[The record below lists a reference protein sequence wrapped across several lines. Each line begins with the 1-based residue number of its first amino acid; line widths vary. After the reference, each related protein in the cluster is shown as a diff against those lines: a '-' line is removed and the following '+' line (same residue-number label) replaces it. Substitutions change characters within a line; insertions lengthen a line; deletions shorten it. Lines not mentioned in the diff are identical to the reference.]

1 MDIRAVDLNLLV
13 VFDAMVEHQGVSRAA
28 EAVGLSQPA
37 MSAAVARLRVLF
49 GDPLFVKVGLR
60 MQPTP
65 RAVELAVPIRRVVE
79 TVRNEV
85 LQAARFEPST
95 TSHLFSIVT
104 PDIGEAKFLPPILAR
119 FAVDAPS
126 AGLRTL
132 SMPRH
137 AAAEALESG
146 RAELAIGYFP
156 DLHKAGFFQQKLF
169 ANGYVCIVRGDH
181 PEIGS
186 TLTRAQYLAASHAV
200 VRPEGREHLLEQ
212 VLEAQGLRRRV
223 AIELAHFM
231 TLLPIIAGSDLL
243 ATVPRDL
250 AEVLARY
257 ADLRLLEAPIALPV
271 IDVRQ
276 FWHRRFHKDPANVW
290 LRGMVQALFGNR
302 PAPAAG

>member
-1 MDIRAVDLNLLV
+1 MRAVDLNLLV
-13 VFDAMVEHQGVSRAA
+13 VFDALAEHCGVSRAA

-37 MSAAVARLRVLF
+37 TSAALARLRVLF
-49 GDPLFVKVGLR
+49 GDPLFVKVGTR

-65 RAVELAVPIRRVVE
+65 RAAELAAPIRRVVE
-79 TVRNEV
+79 TVRSEV
-85 LQAARFEPST
+85 LQAGRFDPATTARTFAV
-95 TSHLFSIVT
+95 VT

-119 FAVDAPS
+119 FAAEAPS

-132 SMPRH
+132 SMPRR

-169 ANGYVCIVRGDH
+169 ANGYVCIVRAGH
-181 PEIGS
+181 PTIGAG
-186 TLTRAQYLAASHAV
+186 LTIEQYLAAMHAV

-212 VLEAQGLRRRV
+212 VLAAQGIRRRV
-223 AIELAHFM
+223 AVEIAHFM
-231 TLLPIIAGSDLL
+231 ALLPIVAGSDLL

-250 AEVLARY
+250 AEVLASH
-257 ADLRLLEAPIALPV
+257 ADLRVLEAPIALPV

-276 FWHRRFHKDPANVW
+276 FWHRRVHNDAANVW
-290 LRGMVQALFGNR
+290 LRGVVQALFGGR
-302 PAPAAG
+302 SAPGAG